1 MLMMIFFTQHALLKL
16 KQRKIS
22 KKLVV
27 EALKS
32 PDNVLKSYSDRKII
46 YKKFSRLY
54 LKIIYRE
61 ESENIVVI
69 TQYWIKTI
77 K

>member
-1 MLMMIFFTQHALLKL
+1 MIIFTQHALLKL
-16 KQRKIS
+16 RQRNIS

-27 EALKS
+27 EAFKS
-32 PDNVLKSYSDRKII
+32 PDHSLESRSNRNII

-54 LKIIYRE
+54 LKVIYRE

-69 TQYWIKTI
+69 TQYWTKTI